1 MSHID
6 VLLVVNKSFGGF
18 EDFMRWRENGIA
30 FKVADDKEDLV
41 ENMTMICCNGA
52 SIGYWGDIMTGPF
65 MCFGKYKII
74 IICKKVD

>member
-1 MSHID
+1 MKFVERGGSNI
-6 VLLVVNKSFGGF
+6 NKK
-18 EDFMRWRENGIA
+18 DFMRWRENGIA

-41 ENMTMICCNGA
+41 ENMTMISGNGA